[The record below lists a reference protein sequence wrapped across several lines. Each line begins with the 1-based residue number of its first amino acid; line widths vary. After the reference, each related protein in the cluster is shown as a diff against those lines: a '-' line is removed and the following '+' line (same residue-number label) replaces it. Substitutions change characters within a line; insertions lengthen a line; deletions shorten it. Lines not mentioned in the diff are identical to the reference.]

1 MNSNDALN
9 RGRSES
15 EKVSSMSPVCTVPLG
30 PCYATSI
37 ALPGRLTPF
46 RCHLVHD
53 RDRRACRRRSRCW
66 RSLCP
71 LVTLAVQEWTTS
83 DPTNFDRYERIA
95 PFYDLLDLPFEYAL
109 YRRIRVMLFHDLSG
123 CLLDAGVGTGRNI
136 PFYPP
141 GSHVVGIDFS
151 PAMLARAKRKADR
164 STASIELRQMNI
176 ASPDFPD
183 STFDAAVA
191 SFLFCVLP
199 DALQVPAL
207 RALGRVVKPGGVIRL
222 LNYVRPRGVV
232 RGVIAKLWQPC
243 VARAFGASFDRQTEN
258 AIPEASLLLLDSR
271 YVVRDL
277 IKLVVAR
284 VEK

>member
-1 MNSNDALN
+1 L
-9 RGRSES
+9 
-15 EKVSSMSPVCTVPLG
+15 
-30 PCYATSI
+30 
-37 ALPGRLTPF
+37 
-46 RCHLVHD
+46 
-53 RDRRACRRRSRCW
+53 
-66 RSLCP
+66 
-71 LVTLAVQEWTTS
+71 
-83 DPTNFDRYERIA
+83 
-95 PFYDLLDLPFEYAL
+95 
-109 YRRIRVMLFHDLSG
+109 
-123 CLLDAGVGTGRNI
+123 LLDAGVGTGRNI

-176 ASPDFPD
+176 ISLHFSD

-207 RALGRVVKPGGVIRL
+207 RALGRVVKPGGEIRL

-232 RGVIAKLWQPC
+232 RGAIAKLWQPC
-243 VARAFGASFDRQTEN
+243 VARAFGASFDKQTEK

-271 YVVRDL
+271 YVVGDL

>member
-1 MNSNDALN
+1 LPSSELSLAINLPVGNS
-9 RGRSES
+9 RGAR
-15 EKVSSMSPVCTVPLG
+15 MDNQRPN
-30 PCYATSI
+30 
-37 ALPGRLTPF
+37 
-46 RCHLVHD
+46 
-53 RDRRACRRRSRCW
+53 
-66 RSLCP
+66 
-71 LVTLAVQEWTTS
+71 
-83 DPTNFDRYERIA
+83 NFDRYERIA

-243 VARAFGASFDRQTEN
+243 VARAFGASFDRQTEK

>member
-1 MNSNDALN
+1 M
-9 RGRSES
+9 
-15 EKVSSMSPVCTVPLG
+15 
-30 PCYATSI
+30 
-37 ALPGRLTPF
+37 
-46 RCHLVHD
+46 
-53 RDRRACRRRSRCW
+53 
-66 RSLCP
+66 
-71 LVTLAVQEWTTS
+71 QEWTTS

-243 VARAFGASFDRQTEN
+243 VARAFGASKPIPPRRSPDR
-258 AIPEASLLLLDSR
+258 LR
-271 YVVRDL
+271 
-277 IKLVVAR
+277 
-284 VEK
+284 